1 MKREY
6 RPFAVLLII
15 TALLA
20 GCSYPG
26 DEEDRAA
33 YQAQQTGEPAAEPA
47 HDGTEADAGPGA
59 ASSETPA
66 EPDASTEPEPTE
78 SEAAAQQ
85 VPLVADTGDTYLRA
99 NDAAGLLAPPNVFGP
114 WMTQYVIDG
123 EAFMYREIVCS
134 GTAVTEATGVLRSGT
149 VVWDDGADPW
159 IGDEEREAS
168 EITVGGDEATVLSG
182 GSASAD
188 HEGQREEFV
197 GYCKNT
203 GEDIGK
209 LATGW

>member
-1 MKREY
+1 MTDMR
-6 RPFAVLLII
+6 FAAAGII
-15 TALLA
+15 VTALLA

-47 HDGTEADAGPGA
+47 PDGPDAGTGPGA

-66 EPDASTEPEPTE
+66 EPDAGTEPEPTE

-85 VPLVADTGDTYLRA
+85 VPLVVDTGDTYLRA
-99 NDAAGLLAPPNVFGP
+99 NRAMGLLAPPRVFGP

-123 EAFMYREIVCS
+123 EKFTYREILCS
-134 GTAVTEATGVLRSGT
+134 GTAVTEATGTIEDGEI
-149 VVWDDGADPW
+149 VWDDGEDPW
-159 IGDEEREAS
+159 VGDEEREAS
-168 EITVGGDEATVLSG
+168 EITVAGGEATVLSG

-188 HEGQREEFV
+188 HETQREEFV
-197 GYCKNT
+197 GYCKDA
-203 GEDIGK
+203 GEDIGTFVSG
-209 LATGW
+209 L